1 MEIITIGD
9 DNSRIFGYML
19 KMKASSDLLG
29 VGYRWITTE
38 RRLFYPKLEGIRAYL
53 FRVLNR
59 ELHGLDPYK
68 YRVCRHLAKG
78 LGSFSRVLH
87 SKERHV

>member
-1 MEIITIGD
+1 
-9 DNSRIFGYML
+9 
-19 KMKASSDLLG
+19 MKASSNLLG

-38 RRLFYPKLEGIRAYL
+38 RRLFYLKLEGIRAYL

-59 ELHGLDPYK
+59 ELHGFDPYK

-78 LGSFSRVLH
+78 RGSFSRVLH